1 MARIVEAVRPGLVPY
16 PVSAAI
22 GAAKRGGSV
31 DRGLVILAMGGD
43 HEAFTRLATASIDR
57 LFAIARLILR
67 DGELAEDA
75 VQEAF
80 VAAWRDLAGLRD
92 PDRFEAWLHRL
103 LVRSC
108 YREARRSRR
117 IGRLEARVTP
127 IDMGEPDESETIAD
141 RDQLERGFRRLEPD
155 QRAIVV
161 LHFYSGLTLIEVAD
175 VLAIPIGT
183 VKSRLHRATQRMRA
197 DLESEAR
204 SATINEGRP
213 A

>member
-1 MARIVEAVRPGLVPY
+1 MD
-16 PVSAAI
+16 SA
-22 GAAKRGGSV
+22 
-31 DRGLVILAMGGD
+31 LVIRAMGGD
-43 HEAFTRLATASIDR
+43 HDAFTRLAGASIGR

-67 DGELAEDA
+67 ETELAEDA
-75 VQEAF
+75 VQEAL
-80 VAAWRDLAGLRD
+80 VEAWRDLSGLRD
-92 PDRFEAWLHRL
+92 PDRFDAWLHRL

-127 IDMGEPDESETIAD
+127 IEMGEPDESGAIAN
-141 RDQLERGFRRLEPD
+141 RDQIERAFRRLEPD

-161 LHFYSGLTLIEVAD
+161 LHFYSGLTLVEVAD
-175 VLAIPIGT
+175 ALAIPTGT

-197 DLESEAR
+197 DLEADAR
-204 SATINEGRP
+204 SDGGRS

>member
-1 MARIVEAVRPGLVPY
+1 MAGVVGTLRLSTVPY
-16 PVSAAI
+16 PVSAGFGPAE
-22 GAAKRGGSV
+22 RGGPV
-31 DRGLVILAMGGD
+31 DKALVVLAMGGD
-43 HEAFTRLATASIDR
+43 HEAFTRLANASIGR

-67 DGELAEDA
+67 ETELAEDA
-75 VQEAF
+75 VQEAL
-80 VAAWRDLAGLRD
+80 VAAWRDLSGLRD
-92 PDRFEAWLHRL
+92 PERFEAWLHRL
-103 LVRSC
+103 LVRAC

-127 IDMGEPDESETIAD
+127 IDMGEPDESGAIAD

-155 QRAIVV
+155 QRAILV

-204 SATINEGRP
+204 SVAIHEGRP

>member
-161 LHFYSGLTLIEVAD
+161 AD